1 MSYDIAFEL
10 VRKSYEKLRRAMRLI
25 SFVLRS
31 CARTTVGSCGA
42 FVCGGA
48 LLGKHVKHV
57 RRVHI
62 RKNQ

>member
-1 MSYDIAFEL
+1 MG
-10 VRKSYEKLRRAMRLI
+10 LI

-31 CARTTVGSCGA
+31 CARMTTIGSLRSLRG

-57 RRVHI
+57 KRFHI
-62 RKNQ
+62 RKNQLAPCNFARTRRRDP